1 VQGVGGACTLRVKS
15 KDLKYRVMEKEDI
28 TIRVMVKYGIIYP
41 VALIA
46 ACMVAELLE
55 SLIC

>member
-1 VQGVGGACTLRVKS
+1 MK
-15 KDLKYRVMEKEDI
+15 KEEV

-41 VALIA
+41 AALIA

-55 SLIC
+55 SLIIR

>member
-1 VQGVGGACTLRVKS
+1 MK
-15 KDLKYRVMEKEDI
+15 KEEI

-41 VALIA
+41 AALIA

-55 SLIC
+55 SLIIR